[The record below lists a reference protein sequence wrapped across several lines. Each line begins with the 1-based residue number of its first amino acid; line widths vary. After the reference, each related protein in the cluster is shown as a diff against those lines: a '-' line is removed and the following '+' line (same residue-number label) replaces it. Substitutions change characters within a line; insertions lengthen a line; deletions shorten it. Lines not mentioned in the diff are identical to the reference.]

1 MSKSAARQ
9 QRVAVVGGTALG
21 GLLDQGASV
30 EEAVRCVLRFL
41 ACLFFVLR
49 LVCIVYMDMLY
60 APHKA
65 TTPHHNRSLFSSS
78 NSRMHTPP
86 HPHKCKQRADPSL
99 FFLFLS
105 PYTFLLLFI
114 KGRDGP
120 GVDAQAAFAAGAGL
134 VCLGH
139 ARPRPPPRV
148 GGRGKGGWHGE
159 GRRGEGRC
167 LMPDACRS
175 TSRLCFTALPLSCCC

>member
-1 MSKSAARQ
+1 MGDDEGGGGMSKSAARQ

-65 TTPHHNRSLFSSS
+65 TTPHHNRSLFPLQIVECI
-78 NSRMHTPP
+78 RLRTPTNASKGPTP
-86 HPHKCKQRADPSL
+86 HSFFIPVPVHIFVVVHKG
-99 FFLFLS
+99 
-105 PYTFLLLFI
+105 T
-114 KGRDGP
+114 
-120 GVDAQAAFAAGAGL
+120 
-134 VCLGH
+134 
-139 ARPRPPPRV
+139 
-148 GGRGKGGWHGE
+148 
-159 GRRGEGRC
+159 
-167 LMPDACRS
+167 
-175 TSRLCFTALPLSCCC
+175 